1 MEKYIENKFLRL
13 ILLFVIGVFLQFN
26 NIVIAQEVSRP
37 GTQISDNTAPHS
49 LEPLTFSIL
58 DLNSAEKG
66 FLMPRMT
73 TAERMRIPTQE
84 LVGGMA
90 IYNTT
95 IDCIEFYNTTRQK
108 WMSTCGDVE
117 PAIFTIPDDKCSSIV
132 PSGEY
137 AEKVFLDSRKNLIAI
152 EVNVSAAGTYNI
164 EAIAYDNDEKL
175 NGYSFAAQGVFP
187 SEGNFTVILKGHG
200 TPKKGYPRNVDGTPT
215 AKDTIVFL
223 FNNKEVSCKVSNIVD
238 TKAITYDLVEV
249 IQSGEF
255 FTKVNVVD
263 SKTTGKITVKINNI
277 SQAGIVEIKTATQ
290 NGISFSGRK
299 VLNQSEVNSR
309 TATIDLIASGVPSTP
324 AKLPFDFV
332 SNSYVRHEDGEP
344 AKKITKIV
352 AISPVNVTSDCKGA
366 IFGKEFK
373 VNEVL
378 TSEHIITVPVKVTA
392 TGRGRV
398 IGTIATGNGQTELI
412 EYASEILDFVFNAAN
427 TDVMNIELKPISGTG
442 KPKVGGR
449 NLVMKLQL
457 ESKGLKEYIPS
468 EVDEKILKDICSLD
482 VPVKSSWAEI
492 DYSNVSIKFYS
503 AVTSVTTTDPI
514 FGGPMAYATPRTKMD
529 GEGDFRFYIQVN
541 GLQAKSAGAWNI
553 SVTSFNGV
561 EFKANG
567 NFTQTQ
573 VDNNTSISVN
583 LFPYGESETDREE
596 IWLPVMAKTDSG
608 TTKLGDVR
616 INYVYR
622 PMTIYSIG
630 HQAWHPGGD
639 YNNYNSGPD
648 LTVNSSSNFGW
659 KGTVRIDGLV
669 SLSSPGSTGNRNDF
683 SNNRDLATFNSNLDE
698 ADIFVN
704 GGYNYDRS
712 SDQMTSLINKINTNK
727 LAVIFTE
734 DNSSNAMNNMVT
746 FLNRVGGANGSYSTS
761 SFTSAGDKGYQTLT
775 NKREITSPEAAN
787 ALFSN
792 RFMVLHPPT
801 SGQTYT
807 MEGAN
812 VASGYRGGFYL
823 SSTPYGFDVLAK
835 VSDTSIFA
843 VTHQTKG
850 VVAVF
855 AEAFMGGRENVAR
868 TSKTYANYT
877 RAKGIPDTH
886 TGYDMPTYNS
896 YFLLN
901 LMHWAIDYT
910 QRNNP

>member
-1 MEKYIENKFLRL
+1 MEKYIEKYIENKFLRL

-49 LEPLTFSIL
+49 LDPLAFSIL

-117 PAIFTIPDDKCSSIV
+117 PAIFTIPDDKCSSII

-175 NGYSFAAQGVFP
+175 NGYSFVAQGVFP

-215 AKDTIVFL
+215 AKDTIVFS
-223 FNNKEVSCKVSNIVD
+223 FNNKVISCKVSNIVD

-249 IQSGEF
+249 IQSGDF

-263 SKTTGKITVKINNI
+263 PKTTGKITVKINNI

-373 VNEVL
+373 VNEAL

-412 EYASEILDFVFNAAN
+412 EYASETLDFVFNAAN
-427 TDVMNIELKPISGTG
+427 TDVMNVELKPVSGTG

-457 ESKGLKEYIPS
+457 ESKGLKEYLPS
-468 EVDEKILKDICSLD
+468 EIDEKILKDICSLD
-482 VPVKSSWAEI
+482 VPVKSSWADI
-492 DYSNVSIKFYS
+492 NYNSISTSFTSTIKAVYNDGKQYIPARLKMSDSGDVRFRITVSNIYVNTPGKYEFE
-503 AVTSVTTTDPI
+503 TD
-514 FGGPMAYATPRTKMD
+514 
-529 GEGDFRFYIQVN
+529 
-541 GLQAKSAGAWNI
+541 L
-553 SVTSFNGV
+553 FNGV
-561 EFKANG
+561 QFKASG
-567 NFTQTQ
+567 NF
-573 VDNNTSISVN
+573 DNVGYQSVT
-583 LFPYGESETDREE
+583 LMAYGMSETDRPTEALQIYYRGE
-596 IWLPVMAKTDSG
+596 NGRVSLGSG
-608 TTKLGDVR
+608 HNRTAEVD
-616 INYVYR
+616 YVYR
-622 PMTIYSIG
+622 AMTVYSIG
-630 HQAWHPGGD
+630 GGESWHPGGRRD
-639 YNNYNSGPD
+639 PWGF
-648 LTVNSSSNFGW
+648 SSVPIMLRSEDHFGW
-659 KGTVRIDGLV
+659 NGVVRIDRLSYYGIPYGSNAANNTAKDMEGNASSFNIGMNNSDIIFIGTNTTSGSVTKSSQSFSNLAIGLMYLNKAVVYSESNSTYLSEFMGLMGAPGLSISSANVSGPHYIAQSNSLNSLIVGDPFKNFGLRYSNIGLSGRAVIGSDRDKNLTINSLPSTFSPIASGSSGGRSNVLAFMHNEYGLV
-669 SLSSPGSTGNRNDF
+669 VIGN
-683 SNNRDLATFNSNLDE
+683 NN
-698 ADIFVN
+698 IM
-704 GGYNYDRS
+704 GGYDNRLGSAGWTAS
-712 SDQMTSLINKINTNK
+712 SDRQGTP
-727 LAVIFTE
+727 
-734 DNSSNAMNNMVT
+734 VT
-746 FLNRVGGANGSYSTS
+746 ATIGG
-761 SFTSAGDKGYQTLT
+761 
-775 NKREITSPEAAN
+775 
-787 ALFSN
+787 
-792 RFMVLHPPT
+792 
-801 SGQTYT
+801 
-807 MEGAN
+807 
-812 VASGYRGGFYL
+812 
-823 SSTPYGFDVLAK
+823 
-835 VSDTSIFA
+835 
-843 VTHQTKG
+843 VT
-850 VVAVF
+850 
-855 AEAFMGGRENVAR
+855 
-868 TSKTYANYT
+868 
-877 RAKGIPDTH
+877 
-886 TGYDMPTYNS
+886 TYNS
-896 YFLLN
+896 WFLLN
-901 LMHWAIDYT
+901 LMHWAIDYS
-910 QRNNP
+910 QKKVPIK